1 MLRTWEWGDIRI
13 VAEESITRFD
23 TFLRQDS
30 ACEWDFY
37 QLASGEVVAVEN
49 I

>member
-13 VAEESITRFD
+13 VSAESVTRFD
-23 TFLRQDS
+23 TFLRQDD
-30 ACEWDFY
+30 ACEWNYY
-37 QLASGEVVAVEN
+37 QRASGEIVAVEN

>member
-1 MLRTWEWGDIRI
+1 MLRTWEWGEIRI
-13 VAEESITRFD
+13 VPEESITRFD
-23 TFLRQDS
+23 TFLRQDD
-30 ACEWDFY
+30 AYEWNYY